1 MEALWQD
8 IRYGIRQ
15 LLRERGSSIVAVLTL
30 ALGIGAATAIVSV
43 IDAAM
48 LRPLPYPDPERLV
61 SVEVEVAQRDG
72 QVFSPS
78 PAMADVRL
86 YQEAGDIFAQVAGW
100 GSEFRGR
107 IVDGPEP
114 ERVQVSRFTEDY
126 LSIHGVAPLLGRDFT
141 LEDTQFGAPAVAL
154 LGYDYWQSRYGG
166 RREVVG
172 ETIRL
177 DDGVVTIVG
186 VLPASFNAKVPLAR
200 PLQVPL
206 AEMAMRGSGRLSV
219 MARLQNGVT
228 PAQAGER
235 LLARVSGASPDPDL
249 HGTPVR
255 VVVSSELESAV
266 NRHQVTVNIIASA
279 VALILLLACVNVAG
293 LLLARGAA
301 RQPELAV
308 RASLGAGR
316 LRLIRQL
323 LTESVVLAL
332 AGGVVGVM
340 LAWLG
345 LNAIVAN
352 VPMTLPA
359 NVPVTVNLRVLTA
372 TVALL
377 VPTVMLFGLVPA
389 VRLSQVRVVSAMSN
403 GGRQTSRSLSRRG
416 GQYLIAAE
424 VALAVVL
431 VTGAG
436 LMLRSFAR
444 LTAVD
449 LGFNPDRLVTMEVL
463 PLERDPAAHT
473 AYYADLLRRLRTI
486 PGVESAGL
494 VDSFALEGGSSYTGF
509 RGTGARVFTRVART
523 LPGYFETI
531 GVRVREGRL
540 PAEPDYAT
548 GSSGAVINESAAR
561 GLFPDGPAVG
571 RQFSQGAAS
580 GSWTVLAVIADLRHG
595 GPLDRRGPNFP
606 QVFLPLQPEAV
617 ALDQSLMVV
626 LRTVDRIP
634 VSGDRLRHAAQS
646 IGPRVL
652 IERIRT
658 ANDWFGD
665 RVITPRR
672 RTVMLGLLGSLGL
685 LLALVGVFGMTAY
698 AVSRRTAEIGLR
710 MVFGAQP
717 GQVVRTVLMDSAVP
731 IAIGVAIGLA
741 GAAAV
746 TRVIRSFLFE
756 TAPTDTATYAAVA
769 VTLVAAGCLA
779 ALGPAMRASRVDPAV
794 TLRSE

>member
-1 MEALWQD
+1 MEALFQD
-8 IRYGIRQ
+8 IRSGVRQ
-15 LLRERGSSIVAVLTL
+15 LLRDRGSSIVAVLTL
-30 ALGIGAATAIVSV
+30 GLGIGAATAIVSV
-43 IDAAM
+43 VDAAM

-61 SVEVEVAQRDG
+61 SVDVEIAQRDG
-72 QVFSPS
+72 QVFTPS

-86 YQEAGDIFAQVAGW
+86 YQQAGDVFAEVAGW

-114 ERVQVSRFTEDY
+114 ERIEVTRFTEEY
-126 LSIHGVAPLLGRDFT
+126 LSIHGVTPLLGRDFT
-141 LEDTQFGAPAVAL
+141 LDDMHFGAPAVAL
-154 LGYDYWQSRYGG
+154 LGYDYWQSRHAG

-172 ETIRL
+172 ETLRL

-186 VLPASFNAKVPLAR
+186 VLPAWFNPKIPLAR
-200 PLQVPL
+200 PLQVPP
-206 AEMAMRGSGRLSV
+206 AEMAMRGSGRVSV
-219 MARLQNGVT
+219 IARLQTGVT
-228 PAQAGER
+228 TVQAGER
-235 LLARVSGASPDPDL
+235 LLARVAAAAPDPDVR
-249 HGTPVR
+249 GTPVR
-255 VVVSSELESAV
+255 VVVSSVLESAL
-266 NRHQVTVNIIASA
+266 NRYRVTVNIIASA
-279 VALILLLACVNVAG
+279 VGLILLLACVNVAG

-332 AGGVVGVM
+332 AGGMAGVM

-359 NVPVTVNLRVLTA
+359 NAPVTVNLRVLAA

-377 VPTVMLFGLVPA
+377 IPTVMLFGLVPA
-389 VRLSQVRVVSAMSN
+389 VRLSQVRVVAAMAN
-403 GGRQTSRSLSRRG
+403 GGRSSGRSLSRRG

-449 LGFNPDRLVTMEVL
+449 LGFNPDGLVTMEVL
-463 PLERDPAAHT
+463 PIERDPAAHT
-473 AYYADLLRRLRTI
+473 SYYADLLQRLRAI

-494 VDSFALEGGSSYTGF
+494 VDSFALGDGSSYAGLS
-509 RGTGARVFTRVART
+509 GAGARVFTRVART

-531 GVRVREGRL
+531 GARVKEGRL
-540 PAEPDYAT
+540 PTEADYAA
-548 GSSGAVINESAAR
+548 GSFGVVINESAAR
-561 GLFPDGPAVG
+561 GLFPDGPAAG
-571 RQFSQGAAS
+571 RQFSQAGAQEP
-580 GSWTVLAVIADLRHG
+580 WTVLAVIANLRHG

-606 QVFLPLQPEAV
+606 QVFLPLRPEAV
-617 ALDQSLMVV
+617 ALDQPMMVV
-626 LRTVDRIP
+626 LRPVDGVP
-634 VSGDRLRHAAQS
+634 VPGDRLREAAQS
-646 IGPRVL
+646 VGPRVL

-658 ANDWFGD
+658 ADEWFGD

-672 RTVMLGLLGSLGL
+672 RTVLLGLLGALGL

-717 GQVVRTVLMDSAVP
+717 GQVVRTILLDSAVP
-731 IAIGVAIGLA
+731 IAIGVALGLA
-741 GAAAV
+741 GATAV
-746 TRVIRSFLFE
+746 TRAIQSFLFE
-756 TAPTDTATYAAVA
+756 TAPTDAATYASVA
-769 VTLVAAGCLA
+769 FGLVVAGCLA
-779 ALGPAMRASRVDPAV
+779 ALVPAMRASRVDPAV

>member
-1 MEALWQD
+1 MEALLQD
-8 IRYGIRQ
+8 IRYGTRQ

-30 ALGIGAATAIVSV
+30 ALGIGAATAIFSV
-43 IDAAM
+43 VDAAM

-61 SVEVEVAQRDG
+61 GVEVEMAQRDG
-72 QVFSPS
+72 QVFMPSPS
-78 PAMADVRL
+78 MADVRL
-86 YQEAGDIFAQVAGW
+86 YQQAGDIFAKVAGW

-126 LSIHGVAPLLGRDFT
+126 LSIHGVTPLLGRDFT

-154 LGYDYWQSRYGG
+154 LGYDYWQDRYAG
-166 RREVVG
+166 RREIVG

-186 VLPASFNAKVPLAR
+186 VLPASFNADVPLAR
-200 PLQVPL
+200 PLQVPP
-206 AEMAMRGSGRLSV
+206 AEIAMRGSGRVSV
-219 MARLQNGVT
+219 IARLQTGVT
-228 PAQAGER
+228 AGQAGER
-235 LLARVSGASPDPDL
+235 LLARVVGASPDPDL
-249 HGTPVR
+249 RGTPVR
-255 VVVSSELESAV
+255 VVVRSQLESA
-266 NRHQVTVNIIASA
+266 RSRYQATVNIIASA
-279 VALILLLACVNVAG
+279 VGLILLLACVNVAG

-323 LTESVVLAL
+323 LTESIVLAL
-332 AGGVVGVM
+332 AGGVVSVI

-359 NVPVTVNLRVLTA
+359 NSPVTLNLRVLAA

-377 VPTVMLFGLVPA
+377 VPTVLVFGLVPA
-389 VRLSQVRVVSAMSN
+389 VRLSQVRVVSAMAR
-403 GGRQTSRSLSRRG
+403 GGRQSGRSLSRRG
-416 GQYLIAAE
+416 GQCLIAAE

-444 LTAVD
+444 LSAVD
-449 LGFNPDRLVTMEVL
+449 LGFNPDGLVTMEVL

-473 AYYADLLRRLRTI
+473 AYYADLLRRLRAI
-486 PGVESAGL
+486 PGVQSAGL
-494 VDSFALEGGSSYTGF
+494 VDSFALGDGSTYIGL
-509 RGTGARVFTRVART
+509 RGTGARVFARVANT
-523 LPGYFETI
+523 LSGYFETM

-540 PAEPDYAT
+540 PTEADYAA
-548 GSSGAVINESAAR
+548 GASGAVINESAAR
-561 GLFPDGPAVG
+561 ALFPDGPAVG
-571 RQFSQGAAS
+571 RQFSQGSAQDA
-580 GSWTVLAVIADLRHG
+580 WMVLAVIADLRHG
-595 GPLDRRGPNFP
+595 GPLDRRGTNFP
-606 QVFLPLQPEAV
+606 QVFLPLRPEAV
-617 ALDQSLMVV
+617 TLDQSMMVV
-626 LRTVDRIP
+626 LRPGERIP
-634 VSGDRLRHAAQS
+634 VLGDRLSETARS

-672 RTVMLGLLGSLGL
+672 RTVLLGLLGGLGL
-685 LLALVGVFGMTAY
+685 LLALVGVSGMTAY

-717 GQVVRTVLMDSAVP
+717 GQVVRTILVDSAVP
-731 IAIGVAIGLA
+731 IAIGVALGLA

-746 TRVIRSFLFE
+746 TRVIQSFLFE
-756 TAPTDTATYAAVA
+756 TAPTDTATFASVA
-769 VTLVAAGCLA
+769 FTLVAAGCLA
-779 ALGPAMRASRVDPAV
+779 AFVPAMRASRVDPAV
-794 TLRSE
+794 TLRFE